1 MDFSF
6 FVISLKRT
14 PDRLEKFHANNAGTA
29 IRFEHFE
36 AIDGMSMDSSARAAI
51 VAPRATGYTP
61 GALGIAASHRALW
74 LRCREQQNPF
84 VICEDDA
91 VLREDIVDQLP
102 RVVIGADDWDIIM
115 LGFNFDVGLETEIV
129 PGILMGGGFSVKYPS
144 QQDLDAF
151 VRGRGQVALQRLNLC
166 FGICA
171 YAISPTGA
179 RRLLQKAFPMD
190 NRPTIIKSANRS
202 FPAYGV
208 DCMMATLYSEL
219 SAYVCIAPLAMT
231 PNNQKTSLSQR

>member
-14 PDRLEKFHANNAGTA
+14 PNRLEKFRANSTA
-29 IRFEHFE
+29 IRFEHIE
-36 AIDGMSMDSSARAAI
+36 AIDGMSMDSSARAGV
-51 VAPRATGYTP
+51 VAPHATGYTP

-74 LRCREQQNPF
+74 LRCSERQNPF

-91 VLREDIVDQLP
+91 VLREDILDQLP
-102 RVVIGADDWDIIM
+102 RVVGGAGDWDIIM

-129 PGILMGGGFSVKYPS
+129 PGILMGGGFSIKYPS

-166 FGICA
+166 FGVCA
-171 YAISPTGA
+171 NAISPTGA

-208 DCMMATLYSEL
+208 DCMMATLYPEL

>member
-14 PDRLEKFHANNAGTA
+14 PDRLQGFSANNAGTG
-29 IRFEHFE
+29 IDFEHFE
-36 AIDGMSMDSSARAAI
+36 AIDGMSMDSSARTAL
-51 VAPRATGYTP
+51 VSSHATGYTP
-61 GALGIAASHRALW
+61 GALGVAASHRALW
-74 LRCREQQNPF
+74 LRCSEQQNPF

-91 VLREDIVDQLP
+91 VLRDDIADQLP
-102 RVVIGADDWDIIM
+102 RLISRADDWDIVM

-129 PGILMGGGFSVKYPS
+129 PGILMGGGFSVKYPT
-144 QQDLDAF
+144 QQHLHAF
-151 VRGRGQVALQRLNLC
+151 ASGRGQVALQRLNLC

-190 NRPTIIKSANRS
+190 NRPTVIKSANRS

-208 DCMMATLYSEL
+208 DCMMATLYPQL
-219 SAYVCIAPLAMT
+219 TAYVCIAPLAMT
-231 PNNQKTSLSQR
+231 PNSQHSSLTQR